1 MYCLKKWN
9 LFRQYY
15 KISPVFF
22 YQGMCLNKDGL
33 KLKESLQEGQE
44 KIKEFKWVIF
54 NQDKIWFRLN
64 FYYKGKPRRIEDSFR
79 PGPEEFRTLVSPV
92 RLPSQKK

>member
-9 LFRQYY
+9 LFTQYY

-44 KIKEFKWVIF
+44 KIKEFK
-54 NQDKIWFRLN
+54 
-64 FYYKGKPRRIEDSFR
+64 
-79 PGPEEFRTLVSPV
+79 
-92 RLPSQKK
+92 